1 LFWLAVVGL
10 ILALFVP
17 LGCLL
22 GGVLGLRGCH
32 INGGTQLTAGIAG
45 IVAGASLLYW
55 YERSKR

>member
-1 LFWLAVVGL
+1 MIRAVFRLAVVGL

-32 INGGTQLTAGIAG
+32 MNAGT
-45 IVAGASLLYW
+45 
-55 YERSKR
+55 